1 MADHA
6 CIIVYFLNSHG
17 VDKGVQVKAFTKT
30 QVPKNAFLKALYK
43 KVNWKFVLHKL
54 REKHKIVVSDELAY
68 VDGDFVVH
76 DNEVACR
83 LDIDVTIRLSVICDK
98 SGNCLKLSTAS
109 PDSVQEIDSAEK
121 QETARE
127 EIRNYRR
134 QEMAAMATG
143 LADMIT
149 EINNETF

>member
-1 MADHA
+1 M
-6 CIIVYFLNSHG
+6 
-17 VDKGVQVKAFTKT
+17 
-30 QVPKNAFLKALYK
+30 
-43 KVNWKFVLHKL
+43 
-54 REKHKIVVSDELAY
+54 
-68 VDGDFVVH
+68 DGDFVVH

-127 EIRNYRR
+127 EIQNYRR

-149 EINNETF
+149 EINNENFLTFKKEGMM